1 MKSRRMIAVI
11 VVIMLSV
18 CTLVGC
24 LTESNPPK
32 NTDNLQPITVG
43 SDNYPPFNFLDENGS
58 PTGIDVEITT
68 EAFRRIGYEPTF
80 TFIKWE
86 DKDILLE
93 KGEIDCVAGCF
104 TMTGR
109 ENQYN
114 WAGPY
119 MKSRQVVAVNPS
131 SDITSLAD
139 LEGKVVAVQATTR
152 PEQIFLQGLNSR
164 VPNIK
169 SLFCFEDRALLYPSL
184 GKGYIDAIALHETSI
199 LQYEQDY
206 GMDFRILDEPLLE
219 VDLGV
224 AFYKEDDRGIA
235 ERMDEVL
242 DEMHRDGTL
251 KAIIEKYLDDPE
263 KYLGGGLR
271 K

>member
-1 MKSRRMIAVI
+1 MIAVI
-11 VVIMLSV
+11 VVIVLCV

-24 LTESNPPK
+24 SSESNPSK

-80 TFIKWE
+80 TLIKWE

-114 WAGPY
+114 WAR
-119 MKSRQVVAVNPS
+119 S
-131 SDITSLAD
+131 
-139 LEGKVVAVQATTR
+139 
-152 PEQIFLQGLNSR
+152 
-164 VPNIK
+164 
-169 SLFCFEDRALLYPSL
+169 
-184 GKGYIDAIALHETSI
+184 LHEKSPGCCSES
-199 LQYEQDY
+199 LKRYR
-206 GMDFRILDEPLLE
+206 F
-219 VDLGV
+219 LG
-224 AFYKEDDRGIA
+224 R
-235 ERMDEVL
+235 
-242 DEMHRDGTL
+242 
-251 KAIIEKYLDDPE
+251 P
-263 KYLGGGLR
+263 
-271 K
+271 